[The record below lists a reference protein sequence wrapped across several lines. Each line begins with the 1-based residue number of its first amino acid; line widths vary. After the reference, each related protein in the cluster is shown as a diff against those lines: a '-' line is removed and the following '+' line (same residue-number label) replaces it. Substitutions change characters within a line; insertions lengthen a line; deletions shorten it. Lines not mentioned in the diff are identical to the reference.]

1 MSYKLEV
8 TSLFVKQLKR
18 LVKKYPSLTQE
29 YKSLIESLKENPFLG
44 VAIGHQCYKI
54 RMAIGS
60 KGKGKRGGAR
70 VISHIQIMDEKIYLL
85 SIYDKSEIEN
95 LSDAQVSDLLRYVDD
110 AEE

>member
-1 MSYKLEV
+1 
-8 TSLFVKQLKR
+8 
-18 LVKKYPSLTQE
+18 
-29 YKSLIESLKENPFLG
+29 
-44 VAIGHQCYKI
+44 
-54 RMAIGS
+54 MAIGS

-95 LSDAQVSDLLRYVDD
+95 LSDAQMSDLLRYVDD